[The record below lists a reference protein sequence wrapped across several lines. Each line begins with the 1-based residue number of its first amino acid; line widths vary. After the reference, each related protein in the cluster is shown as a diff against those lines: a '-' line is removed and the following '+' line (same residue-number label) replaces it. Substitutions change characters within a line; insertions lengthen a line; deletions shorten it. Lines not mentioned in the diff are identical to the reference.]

1 MSHEM
6 EIEDYYHQCKAECAA
21 LREQVDNLVA
31 MIRVRD
37 ERIATQDAAYALKV
51 EQVTRLTLALDDAL
65 GIVRGIKARDEA
77 LKAEAEALE
86 L

>member
-6 EIEDYYHQCKAECAA
+6 EVEDYYHQCKAECAA

-31 MIRVRD
+31 MVRVRD
-37 ERIATQDAAYALKV
+37 EQIAGRDAALALKT

-65 GIVRGIKARDEA
+65 GIVRGMKVRSEA
-77 LKAEAEALE
+77 LKAESEALE

>member
-6 EIEDYYHQCKAECAA
+6 ELEDYYHQCKAECAA
-21 LREQVDNLVA
+21 LREQIDNMVA
-31 MIRVRD
+31 MLRERD
-37 ERIATQDAAYALKV
+37 GKIAQLT
-51 EQVTRLTLALDDAL
+51 EQRERLTVALDDAL
-65 GIVRGIKARDEA
+65 GIIRQRNARDEA

>member
-6 EIEDYYHQCKAECAA
+6 ELEDYYHQCRAECAA
-21 LREQVDNLVA
+21 LREQVDNMVA
-31 MIRVRD
+31 MLRD
-37 ERIATQDAAYALKV
+37 RDSKITQLT
-51 EQVTRLTLALDDAL
+51 EQRERLTVALDDAL
-65 GIVRGIKARDEA
+65 GIIRQRNARDEA